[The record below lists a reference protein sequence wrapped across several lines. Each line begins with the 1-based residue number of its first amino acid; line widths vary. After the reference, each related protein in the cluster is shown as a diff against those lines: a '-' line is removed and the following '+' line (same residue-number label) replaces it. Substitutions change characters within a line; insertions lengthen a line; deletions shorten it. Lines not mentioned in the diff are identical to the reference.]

1 MDLFTREE
9 KKVEYLELI
18 YDLVFVYMVGRNNS
32 LLEPVEGGFIS
43 PASFLSYVICTLAII
58 QIWNFTTFYINMFG
72 RNGLRDHV
80 FLCINMYLMYF
91 IGEATRHDWLAYKE
105 QYHIAWALIL
115 VNIGVQ
121 YVIELRN
128 HETDVWNRDLI
139 KRMAL
144 TLFVEAAI
152 ALAAGFPGPVLVT
165 ALSAAAILTGIL
177 LTAVGKKVS
186 PGGMVDFAH
195 LTERA
200 MLYVVFTFG
209 EMIIALAVYF
219 KGDGSFDPSVIYYS
233 LMGFLIVV
241 GLFLSYEMLYDHLL
255 DRERADNGFKY
266 MVIHI
271 FIIFALNNI
280 TASLEFMR
288 EEDVALM
295 PKMIF
300 LVASVIAYYAF
311 LFLTRGYTRAACRM
325 DGPFFAR
332 LIALTAVFAVLMITL
347 REHSYAHIF
356 ITVAYIFA
364 VFGALYEA
372 RLRTEEVL
380 AKENDMQR
388 RDCR

>member
-1 MDLFTREE
+1 MDLFARDE

-32 LLEPVEGGFIS
+32 LLEPVPGGFIS
-43 PASFLSYVICTLAII
+43 PASFISYVLCTLAII

-80 FLCINMYLMYF
+80 FLCVNMYLMYF
-91 IGEATRHDWLAYKE
+91 IGEATRHDWLAFKE

-115 VNIGVQ
+115 ANIGVQ

-139 KRMAL
+139 KRMAA
-144 TLFVEAAI
+144 TLFIEAGVAF
-152 ALAAGFPGPVLVT
+152 AAAWPGPRMVT
-165 ALSAAAILTGIL
+165 ILSAAAIAAGIL
-177 LTAVGKKVS
+177 LTALGKSRS
-186 PGGMVDFAH
+186 PGGMIDFMH

-219 KGDGSFDPSVIYYS
+219 RGDGSFDPNVIYFS

-241 GLFLSYEMLYDHLL
+241 GLFLSYEIVYDHLL
-255 DRERADNGFKY
+255 DRERADNGMLY

-288 EEDVALM
+288 EPEVALM
-295 PKMIF
+295 PKLLFMI
-300 LVASVIAYYAF
+300 VSVVAYYLF
-311 LFLTRGYTRAACRM
+311 LFFTRSYAKAACSLR
-325 DGPFFAR
+325 GRFVVKLLVLTAAFAA
-332 LIALTAVFAVLMITL
+332 LMIAL
-347 REHSYAHIF
+347 RENSHAHIF
-356 ITVAYIFA
+356 ITAAYIFSI
-364 VFGALYEA
+364 VGALYEA
-372 RLRTEEVL
+372 RLRTEE
-380 AKENDMQR
+380 KEKHD
-388 RDCR
+388 

>member
-1 MDLFTREE
+1 MDLFTRDE

-32 LLEPVEGGFIS
+32 LLEPVQGGFIS
-43 PASFLSYVICTLAII
+43 PESFISYVLCTLAII

-80 FLCINMYLMYF
+80 FLCVNMYLMYF
-91 IGEATRHDWLAYKE
+91 IGEATRHDWLAFKE

-115 VNIGVQ
+115 ANIGVQ

-139 KRMAL
+139 KRMAA
-144 TLFVEAAI
+144 TLFIEAGI
-152 ALAAGFPGPVLVT
+152 AFAAAWPGPRMVT
-165 ALSAAAILTGIL
+165 ILSAAAIAAGIL
-177 LTAVGKKVS
+177 LTALGKSRS
-186 PGGMVDFAH
+186 PGGMIDFMH

-219 KGDGSFDPSVIYYS
+219 RGDGSFDPNVIYFS

-241 GLFLSYEMLYDHLL
+241 GLFLSYEIVYDHLL
-255 DRERADNGFKY
+255 DRERADNGMMY

-288 EEDVALM
+288 EPEVALM
-295 PKMIF
+295 PKMLFMI
-300 LVASVIAYYAF
+300 VSVIAYYLF
-311 LFLTRGYTRAACRM
+311 LFFTRSYAKAACSLR
-325 DGPFFAR
+325 GRFVVKLLVLTAAFAA
-332 LIALTAVFAVLMITL
+332 LMIAL
-347 REHSYAHIF
+347 RENSHAHIF
-356 ITVAYIFA
+356 ITAAYIFSI
-364 VFGALYEA
+364 VGALHEA
-372 RLRTEEVL
+372 RLRTEE
-380 AKENDMQR
+380 KEKHD
-388 RDCR
+388 